1 MIKIWKRISKSC
13 SQKLFD
19 HFYKKY
25 RGGQSPEQQRAL
37 MRFQAESICDKQ
49 LAKFNSQQLKSYIAY
64 LEEWNK
70 SLPTPVVLE
79 GDLNQYTT
87 QDWLQVEKL
96 LCKTQLACSSYR
108 YIPEA
113 YKQLQQGENLQLKAT
128 YDVMWSSA
136 IGLNTLCGVVPFA
149 LGITLRDVLTST
161 GVMFESAVRIG
172 ILCAIFGTIACLSLA
187 HSFLQGPSM
196 GKIMVDGLSN
206 TWEEVF
212 QEKTLFDAL
221 LVGRMAAVLSRIAIE
236 NHDFIDFTT
245 LSPRD
250 VYILLATYER
260 FTVVNDKYKALV
272 HKTVSPLESFQV
284 ESSTYEP
291 IKVPKPLIQVQED
304 NMQEPLNAS
313 TRT

>member
-1 MIKIWKRISKSC
+1 
-13 SQKLFD
+13 
-19 HFYKKY
+19 
-25 RGGQSPEQQRAL
+25 
-37 MRFQAESICDKQ
+37 
-49 LAKFNSQQLKSYIAY
+49 
-64 LEEWNK
+64 
-70 SLPTPVVLE
+70 
-79 GDLNQYTT
+79 
-87 QDWLQVEKL
+87 
-96 LCKTQLACSSYR
+96 
-108 YIPEA
+108 
-113 YKQLQQGENLQLKAT
+113 
-128 YDVMWSSA
+128 
-136 IGLNTLCGVVPFA
+136 
-149 LGITLRDVLTST
+149 
-161 GVMFESAVRIG
+161 
-172 ILCAIFGTIACLSLA
+172 
-187 HSFLQGPSM
+187 M

-206 TWEEVF
+206 TWDEVF

-221 LVGRMAAVLSRIAIE
+221 LVGRMAAVLSRMAIE